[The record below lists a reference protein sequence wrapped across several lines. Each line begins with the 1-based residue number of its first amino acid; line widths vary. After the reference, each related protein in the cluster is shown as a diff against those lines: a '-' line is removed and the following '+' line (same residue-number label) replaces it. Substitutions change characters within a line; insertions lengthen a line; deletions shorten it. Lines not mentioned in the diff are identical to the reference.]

1 MTPTEWTSPLAG
13 AALTAVVIA
22 LGILGLRGG
31 ALRRAQKRR
40 FVCPERGAEVDCEIL
55 QDVRTGQWK
64 EVRSCSAFAADEGL
78 PCEQQ
83 CRTVLNAGYTLPPA
97 HA

>member
-13 AALTAVVIA
+13 VALTVVVIA
-22 LGILGLRGG
+22 LGYLGLRGG
-31 ALRRAQKRR
+31 ALRRSEKRR
-40 FVCPERGAEVDCEIL
+40 FGCPELGADVDCEMV

-64 EVRSCSAFAADEGL
+64 AVQSCSAFAADEGL
-78 PCEQQ
+78 PCAQE
-83 CRTVLNAGYTLPPA
+83 CRKVLNAGYALPRA